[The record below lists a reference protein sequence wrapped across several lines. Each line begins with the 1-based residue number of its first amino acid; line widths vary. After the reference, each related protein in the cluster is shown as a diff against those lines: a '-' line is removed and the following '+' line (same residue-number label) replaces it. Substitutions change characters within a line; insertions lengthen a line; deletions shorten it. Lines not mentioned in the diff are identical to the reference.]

1 MDKEINELI
10 EISVK
15 ELMDKGY
22 TEEQALRILLITVS
36 KNYIDKVDEVKT
48 WKKLN

>member
-22 TEEQALRILLITVS
+22 TEEQALRILLIRVS
-36 KNYIDKVDEVKT
+36 KNYIDKVDEV
-48 WKKLN
+48 